1 MFRWYRE
8 LSTADRRAFWG
19 AYGGWGLDAMDVQI
33 FSFLIPSL
41 IATLRIT
48 RGEIGVLGTS
58 VLISSAI
65 GGWLGGILGDRFGRV
80 RTMQITVIWYSLFT
94 FLCGFATNFDQMLA
108 FRVMQGIGFGG
119 EWAAGAVLIGEI
131 VKPQHRG
138 KTLGCLGSA
147 YATGWGAAALLTSL
161 VLALAPPDIAWRWA
175 FWLGLLPAVL
185 VIFIRRFVTE
195 PEIFEEAKAA
205 QVSGH
210 KVGSMEIFR
219 STLLRRTL
227 LACLLSIGLQGSVV
241 TILTWLPTFLKTE
254 RGLSNSVSGTYIA
267 VVTAG
272 AFFGYIANGYL
283 SDMWSRRYCFITFCV
298 ASYVFIIL
306 YAYLPMSDVTM
317 LWLGFPLGFVALGNF
332 GSLAP
337 FLTELFP
344 TELRATGQGFSNSI
358 GRAIGGLF
366 VATVGYLSTRFT
378 LIEAIGGM
386 ALVGYGLAALAAL
399 LLPETRGTVLA
410 SLTSASSPSTG
421 RVLGDRIPGGDQAL
435 EPAHGIITS

>member
-8 LSTADRRAFWG
+8 LSIPERRAFWG

-41 IATLRIT
+41 IAVLGIT
-48 RGEIGVLGTS
+48 RGQIGVLGTS

-80 RTMQITVIWYSLFT
+80 RTMQITIVWYSLFT

-108 FRVMQGIGFGG
+108 LRVMQGIGFGG

-131 VKPQHRG
+131 VKPENRG
-138 KTLGCLGSA
+138 KTVGSLGSA
-147 YATGWGAAALLTSL
+147 YAAGWGAAALLTSL
-161 VLALAPPDIAWRWA
+161 VLAWLPPDTAWRWA
-175 FWLGLLPAVL
+175 FWLGLMPAAL
-185 VIFIRRFVTE
+185 VFFVRRFVTE

-205 QVSGH
+205 QASGH
-210 KVGSMEIFR
+210 KVGLMGIFKPP
-219 STLLRRTL
+219 LLRRTL

-254 RGLSNSVSGTYIA
+254 RGLSTSMSGTYIA

-283 SDMWSRRYCFITFCV
+283 SDLWSRRYCLLAFCA
-298 ASYVFIIL
+298 ASYVFVIL
-306 YAYLPMSDVTM
+306 YAYVPMSDTAM
-317 LWLGFPLGFVALGNF
+317 LWLGFPFGFVALGNF

-366 VATVGYLSTRFT
+366 VATVGYLSSHFA

-386 ALVGYGLAALAAL
+386 ALIGYGLAALATI
-399 LLPETRGTVLA
+399 LLPETRGMVLA
-410 SLTSASSPSTG
+410 SLTLSAPSGVILGSGNRSSS
-421 RVLGDRIPGGDQAL
+421 IPHATA
-435 EPAHGIITS
+435 P

>member
-138 KTLGCLGSA
+138 KTSGCIWERLRDRLR
-147 YATGWGAAALLTSL
+147 GAAALLTSL

-219 STLLRRTL
+219 STAQAYT
-227 LACLLSIGLQGSVV
+227 ACLLAIHRASRQRRNDPDLASHLFEDRTRPFQFGVRHLHRRRNRGRFF
-241 TILTWLPTFLKTE
+241 WLHRE
-254 RGLSNSVSGTYIA
+254 RLPERHVEQALLFYYLLRSQLCLHHSLRISAHVRRYDA
-267 VVTAG
+267 VAGFPARLRCTRQLRFAG
-272 AFFGYIANGYL
+272 AIP
-283 SDMWSRRYCFITFCV
+283 DRTIPHR
-298 ASYVFIIL
+298 
-306 YAYLPMSDVTM
+306 
-317 LWLGFPLGFVALGNF
+317 
-332 GSLAP
+332 
-337 FLTELFP
+337 
-344 TELRATGQGFSNSI
+344 
-358 GRAIGGLF
+358 
-366 VATVGYLSTRFT
+366 
-378 LIEAIGGM
+378 
-386 ALVGYGLAALAAL
+386 
-399 LLPETRGTVLA
+399 
-410 SLTSASSPSTG
+410 TS
-421 RVLGDRIPGGDQAL
+421 GDRARFFEFHRASDRWTVRSDCRL
-435 EPAHGIITS
+435 SEYSLHLD